1 MVTRELSRP
10 GRRLLPSVFEDFFR
24 PMDEFFDRGFGSRTF
39 TVPAVNV
46 LEDTDEYK
54 LFFAVPG
61 MKKNDFKI
69 DIDGNMIAVSAEV
82 EEKREETKD
91 EFTREEYNFSSFTRT
106 FTLPEEVNRE
116 KIEAMYTDGI
126 LKLILPKKEE
136 AKKTLITKHAAVK

>member
-1 MVTRELSRP
+1 MVTREVTRP
-10 GRRLLPSVFEDFFR
+10 RGRLLPSVFEDFFS
-24 PMDEFFDRGFGSRTF
+24 PMDEFFDRGFWGRTVN
-39 TVPAVNV
+39 VPAVNV
-46 LEDTDEYK
+46 IEDTDEYK

-69 DIDGNMIAVSAEV
+69 DIDGNMIKVSAEV
-82 EEKREETKD
+82 EEKKEERKE

-126 LKLILPKKEE
+126 LKLVLPKKEE
-136 AKKTLITKHAAVK
+136 AKKTLITKHVAVK

>member
-1 MVTRELSRP
+1 MVTRELTRP
-10 GRRLLPSVFEDFFR
+10 GRRLIPSVFEDFFR
-24 PMDEFFDRGFGSRTF
+24 PMDEFFDKGFWDRPF

-46 LEDTDEYK
+46 VEDTDEYK

-69 DIDGNMIAVSAEV
+69 DIDGNMITVSAEI
-82 EEKREETKD
+82 EEKKEEKKE

-116 KIEAMYTDGI
+116 KIEAVYTDGI
-126 LKLILPKKEE
+126 LRLILPKKEE
-136 AKKTLITKHAAVK
+136 AKKALITKHVAVK